1 MATDPV
7 SRYDEDIIKGAR
19 DLDNWARSLQVY
31 LEICTHCGVCSQVCH
46 VYQSNPDRRAS
57 PAKRSDLLRSLYHS
71 QATPLGRLFKRYRLT
86 ESDFNN
92 WALDFYKCS
101 GCRRCAQ
108 YCPLGIDNSVIT
120 RKARAILHALGKSPQ
135 RLVATQN
142 LIDTF
147 SNDLGMTYE
156 AFLDA
161 VGFLEQEIRDEK
173 GVEVAIPVD
182 QEADFLFVPP
192 GSDLMTAA
200 ETLMGCALFFHAAGL
215 RWTMSSKAF
224 DGSNYGLFTG
234 DEAYTRRKNK
244 VLYDACI
251 ELKVKTLVMGECGHA
266 YRVAKRL
273 MPFFWG
279 TLPFQVVSIFTLA
292 EPYIRKGAIQLDPS
306 ANPMLV
312 TYHDPCNYTRSCGM
326 VEEPRTVLKACV
338 ENFVEMTPNRY
349 ENWCC
354 GGGGGLA
361 ILDGRE
367 GLSAMN
373 GSFHDYRV
381 HIGGKKKL
389 EQVKRT
395 GADYVAAPC
404 ANCKRQLGLL
414 MQYHGMDVQV
424 GGIFDLLG
432 NAAILNH

>member
-1 MATDPV
+1 
-7 SRYDEDIIKGAR
+7 
-19 DLDNWARSLQVY
+19 
-31 LEICTHCGVCSQVCH
+31 
-46 VYQSNPDRRAS
+46 
-57 PAKRSDLLRSLYHS
+57 
-71 QATPLGRLFKRYRLT
+71 
-86 ESDFNN
+86 
-92 WALDFYKCS
+92 
-101 GCRRCAQ
+101 
-108 YCPLGIDNSVIT
+108 
-120 RKARAILHALGKSPQ
+120 
-135 RLVATQN
+135 
-142 LIDTF
+142 
-147 SNDLGMTYE
+147 
-156 AFLDA
+156 
-161 VGFLEQEIRDEK
+161 
-173 GVEVAIPVD
+173 
-182 QEADFLFVPP
+182 
-192 GSDLMTAA
+192 
-200 ETLMGCALFFHAAGL
+200 
-215 RWTMSSKAF
+215 
-224 DGSNYGLFTG
+224 
-234 DEAYTRRKNK
+234 
-244 VLYDACI
+244 
-251 ELKVKTLVMGECGHA
+251 MGECGHA

-292 EPYIRKGAIQLDPS
+292 EPYIRKGAIRLDPS

-338 ENFVEMTPNRY
+338 ENFIEMTPNRY

-381 HIGGKKKL
+381 HTGGKKKL

-414 MQYHGMDVQV
+414 MQHHGTDVQV

-432 NAAILNH
+432 KAAILNH